1 MKELNGGCSAPI
13 AVESCWDEMTGML
26 ELRGQVL
33 SVGDG
38 DGNREGE
45 KEIVEDRICEVV
57 RTVEEAEG
65 VGEKLAKR
73 LIGLGADRILGRVG

>member
-1 MKELNGGCSAPI
+1 M
-13 AVESCWDEMTGML
+13 ESCWDEKTGVL

-33 SVGDG
+33 SVVDG
-38 DGNREGE
+38 EKKE
-45 KEIVEDRICEVV
+45 KEIVEERICEVV

-65 VGEKLAKR
+65 VGERLARR

>member
-1 MKELNGGCSAPI
+1 M
-13 AVESCWDEMTGML
+13 ESCWDEKTGML

-33 SVGDG
+33 SVG
-38 DGNREGE
+38 EKE
-45 KEIVEDRICEVV
+45 KKEIVEGGICEVV

-65 VGEKLAKR
+65 VGERLARR

>member
-1 MKELNGGCSAPI
+1 
-13 AVESCWDEMTGML
+13 MTGML

-33 SVGDG
+33 SVDG
-38 DGNREGE
+38 EKKK
-45 KEIVEDRICEVV
+45 KEIVEESICEVA

-65 VGEKLAKR
+65 VGERLARR